1 VSLLPRVQEIAVS
14 GSDGIVLH
22 LEGGLRAVIGDDEAL
37 AEKFV
42 SLATV
47 LSRVNLAGIGAIDL
61 RVAASPVLTPL
72 VTASNVQG
80 KGDG

>member
-1 VSLLPRVQEIAVS
+1 M
-14 GSDGIVLH
+14 
-22 LEGGLRAVIGDDEAL
+22 GDDDAL
-37 AEKFV
+37 SEKFV

-47 LSRVNLAGIGAIDL
+47 LSRVNLEGVGGIDL
-61 RVAASPVLTPL
+61 TVAASPVLTPL

>member
-1 VSLLPRVQEIAVS
+1 M
-14 GSDGIVLH
+14 
-22 LEGGLRAVIGDDEAL
+22 GDDASL
-37 AEKFV
+37 SEKFV

-47 LSRVNLAGIGAIDL
+47 LSRVDLAGIGDIDL
-61 RVAASPVLTPL
+61 TVAASPVLTPL

>member
-1 VSLLPRVQEIAVS
+1 MLRL
-14 GSDGIVLH
+14 D
-22 LEGGLRAVIGDDEAL
+22 GGLKAVVGDDDAL

-47 LSRVNLAGIGAIDL
+47 LSRVDLTGVGGIDL
-61 RVAASPVLTPL
+61 SVAASPVLTPL
-72 VTASNVQG
+72 VTASNVHG